1 MTQPYQATASSS
13 AVMVGRLTVRKVCI
27 RLDAAV
33 ASSTVKTQSLFRV
46 LPQAASAV
54 VMMQAGRGR

>member
-13 AVMVGRLTVRKVCI
+13 AVAVGRLTVRKVCI

-33 ASSTVKTQSLFRV
+33 ANNTVRTHNLLRVAPQPSTTRF
-46 LPQAASAV
+46 
-54 VMMQAGRGR
+54 MIGR